1 MATRFTLCA
10 VLVACVIA
18 CGTQASTSSS
28 ENEPSNGGDRA
39 NDVSGGGATNGGG
52 GGGTGGGGAGGGG
65 RASGN
70 GAAIV
75 FNEVL
80 AVGTTEWIEI
90 VNPGSEAIDVSDYMI
105 AGSDKKEPGSPKM
118 KSAMKFPAGTTIQP
132 GGRVLI
138 LTSRDS
144 AEPVGPHAK
153 ESCLPDGP
161 DSCFYASFGV
171 SATMGE
177 SLHFIAPDETIIT
190 TTAIPMGL
198 SADAGGST
206 STSYC
211 RLPDITGD
219 FVVCALTPGQPNRA
233 P

>member
-1 MATRFTLCA
+1 MGIRFTLCA
-10 VLVACVIA
+10 GLVACVIA
-18 CGTQASTSSS
+18 CGTKASSTDDDDSSK
-28 ENEPSNGGDRA
+28 GGGGA
-39 NDVSGGGATNGGG
+39 TDVSGGGAATGGG
-52 GGGTGGGGAGGGG
+52 GGGNGGGGATP
-65 RASGN
+65 N
-70 GAAIV
+70 GPAPTIV

-80 AVGTTEWIEI
+80 AVGANEWIEI
-90 VNPGSEAIDVSDYMI
+90 VNPGSDVIDVSDYMI
-105 AGSDKKEPGSPKM
+105 AGSDKDAPGDPKM
-118 KSAMKFPAGTTIQP
+118 KSAMKFPAGTTIEP

-144 AEPVGPHAK
+144 TEPVGPHAK

-171 SATMGE
+171 SATTGE
-177 SLHFIAPDETIIT
+177 SLHFLAPDESIIT

-206 STSYC
+206 SASNC
-211 RLPDITGD
+211 RLPDISGD
-219 FVVCALTPGQPNRA
+219 FASCALTPGQPNRA